1 MANRGRPRAKYKFK
15 NFEKT
20 YRRYKRDYYRAA
32 RKKWNKLH
40 GKKANARLPSYVN
53 KRALEN
59 TMYDKPLT
67 RTQLRLDYRTYKKE
81 LIEEDKTTDPIRQ
94 IISDQTYELSYK
106 QYKSFRKAVRS
117 EEFKVFAAN
126 NEKLKNL
133 DKVTEFEFRTEM
145 WKNKD
150 YFDAIKAYYH
160 EMKREAEEMG
170 LSGKEAWLYAQ
181 DETHDLFW
189 GDSK

>member
-53 KRALEN
+53 KSALEN

-94 IISDQTYELSYK
+94 IVSDQTYELSYK

-117 EEFKVFAAN
+117 EDFKPIA
-126 NEKLKNL
+126 EKYNLKGL
-133 DKVTEFEFRTEM
+133 EKVTEFEFRTEM
-145 WKNKD
+145 WKSKEYYQAIKD
-150 YFDAIKAYYH
+150 YYRA
-160 EMKREAEEMG
+160 MKKEAEEMG
-170 LSGKEAWLYAQ
+170 KAGKDVWLYAQ
-181 DETHDLFW
+181 EETNDLFW